1 MSRRRWLLRNAV
13 RAVPLASL
21 AGALLACGQ
30 DAPPPELPPRAI
42 RWMSVSESVVD
53 EQRVISGILVARDD
67 SQLGFEV
74 GGTVQSVEV
83 EMGSAVQ
90 RDQVLASLDP
100 EPFELAVRNAEA
112 LHAAQKAFLADARA
126 DNVRAMAL
134 FKEDVI
140 SVAERDRARARFE
153 STESRVEAA
162 AAQLELSNDSG
173 WKAKAFHLC
182 ASAGSFDT
190 GSLTYINIS
199 NVNAEPLLATPVRRN
214 RDCDRARQ

>member
-74 GGTVQSVEV
+74 GGTVQSVGNFAILIV
-83 EMGSAVQ
+83 
-90 RDQVLASLDP
+90 
-100 EPFELAVRNAEA
+100 
-112 LHAAQKAFLADARA
+112 
-126 DNVRAMAL
+126 
-134 FKEDVI
+134 
-140 SVAERDRARARFE
+140 
-153 STESRVEAA
+153 
-162 AAQLELSNDSG
+162 
-173 WKAKAFHLC
+173 
-182 ASAGSFDT
+182 
-190 GSLTYINIS
+190 
-199 NVNAEPLLATPVRRN
+199 
-214 RDCDRARQ
+214 